1 MTEKQNTH
9 GGRRPGSGRKRQ
21 PAEHRK
27 VAVNVRISRVAADW
41 LRKLSTDGGESKAAI
56 IERLVLGCEAQK
68 AATSGYEKNDAE
80 FPAGTV
86 IDEVV

>member
-1 MTEKQNTH
+1 MEQKIKH

-41 LRKLSTDGGESKAAI
+41 LQKLSTDGGEKKAAI
-56 IERLVLGCEAQK
+56 IERLVLACESPR
-68 AATSGYEKNDAE
+68 AATSCYEKNDAE
-80 FPAGTV
+80 FPAGTI

>member
-1 MTEKQNTH
+1 MTEKSNTR
-9 GGRRPGSGRKRQ
+9 GGHRPGSGRKRQ

-41 LRKLSTDGGESKAAI
+41 LQKLSTDGGESKAAI
-56 IERLVLGCEAQK
+56 VERLVLACELPK
-68 AATSGYEKNDAE
+68 AATGDYQVKDAE
-80 FPAGTV
+80 FPAGTI